1 LLPLKLENAL
11 ESEAAK
17 DSSAKAG
24 AGAKSEST
32 KPDSGKP
39 DDADSRVDA
48 KELVTEADLQ
58 KAERP
63 LKAPPRPVAGILA
76 RADVEDEHWLT
87 AGVASRLNVLVT
99 GNDIYAPVRLSDA
112 DTVARFAAPDQV
124 LASGVLWEEN
134 RRQLA
139 FKPFVVSK
147 SRRCGWLYGR
157 PQLPRSHGRSQ
168 PDLYQ
173 CDFPRCSGHV

>member
-1 LLPLKLENAL
+1 
-11 ESEAAK
+11 
-17 DSSAKAG
+17 
-24 AGAKSEST
+24 
-32 KPDSGKP
+32 
-39 DDADSRVDA
+39 
-48 KELVTEADLQ
+48 LVTEADLQ

-147 SRRCGWLYGR
+147 STGR
-157 PQLPRSHGRSQ
+157 GVVVGFTADPNFRAHMAGLNLIFINAIFRGAAVTYDANTQ
-168 PDLYQ
+168 
-173 CDFPRCSGHV
+173 